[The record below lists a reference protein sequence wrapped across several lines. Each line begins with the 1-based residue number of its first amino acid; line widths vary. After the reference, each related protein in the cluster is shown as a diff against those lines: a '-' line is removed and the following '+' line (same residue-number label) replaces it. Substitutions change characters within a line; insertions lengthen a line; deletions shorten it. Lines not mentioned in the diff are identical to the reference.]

1 MADFHI
7 VIVFSG
13 ECYENSFI
21 DFTRLLSSYYI
32 WVHMTDYIINE
43 NDKQTNRQKK
53 YDKCY

>member
-32 WVHMTDYIINE
+32 WVHMTDYIIYE
-43 NDKQTNRQKK
+43 NDKQKK
-53 YDKCY
+53 I